1 MASESAYS
9 TAGSRARY
17 YQLLFLAAAVW
28 NALSAGAVL
37 FLLTRAKFREVFI
50 SITIIT
56 RTRPQDPEYQ
66 FFDRVVRGV
75 PGWAYFLIPVFA

>member
-9 TAGSRARY
+9 TVGSRARY

-37 FLLTRAKFREVFI
+37 FLLTRSKFREVFI

-56 RTRPQDPEYQ
+56 RTRLKT
-66 FFDRVVRGV
+66 RSIS
-75 PGWAYFLIPVFA
+75 FLTAWFAVCLVGRIS